1 MRLKKVCDIL
11 KQKLA
16 IIDLGSNSVRMN
28 IMGINARGG
37 YAVYDQAKEM
47 VRLSEGLSSDGLL
60 KDEPVDR
67 TLKALEYFS
76 NLIEVYGVTE
86 VHALSTAAV
95 RQAKNQS
102 DFVEKVYQQTG
113 LKLRILSGEE
123 EAYYDY
129 LGVINAIALNDAIIV
144 DIGGG
149 STEIILVRNRRL
161 VNAISI
167 PFGSV
172 ILTERFFKGEK
183 TKKKDIQAC
192 EAFLLKLLKDISWL
206 KKGKNIPIIGLGGVI
221 RTIGKVDRNMN
232 RYSGELMHNY
242 QLTDEEL
249 KNVFDLIHTCD
260 VKDIDKIEGISKR
273 RADIMTMGIMPIK
286 VLQKLLQS
294 PSLVISSNGLRE
306 GYFFAY
312 YLDAIGEPMIVPDV
326 LRHSKYN
333 LLRLYGAN
341 IAHALHVKKLVESLF
356 DQLSEIHDFDL
367 EDRKLISTAA
377 MLHDIGMHI
386 GYYDHH
392 IHGMYLL
399 LNSRIDGLN
408 YRENM
413 GVAFL
418 VGNHRES
425 QLKDRANEFEERLGK
440 ERIQRLQKLSV
451 LLQLAEQLDRSEVG
465 MIEGLV
471 IQVKGKKVIIEVQA
485 DRYPELDIQSAMR
498 FADRFE
504 KNYDKELNIIY
515 K

>member
-1 MRLKKVCDIL
+1 
-11 KQKLA
+11 
-16 IIDLGSNSVRMN
+16 MN

-47 VRLSEGLSSDGLL
+47 VRLSEGLSGDQLL
-60 KDEPVDR
+60 KDEPMER
-67 TLKALEYFS
+67 TLKALDYFS
-76 NLIEVYGVTE
+76 NLIKVYGVTE

-95 RQAKNQS
+95 RQAKNQRE
-102 DFVEKVYQQTG
+102 FVERIHAETG
-113 LKLRILSGEE
+113 LTFRILSGEE

-129 LGVINAIALNDAIIV
+129 LGVINAIALEDAVIV

-167 PFGSV
+167 PYGSV
-172 ILTERFFKGEK
+172 ILTERFFKSEK
-183 TKKKDIQAC
+183 TKKKDIAAC
-192 EAFLLKLLKDISWL
+192 EAFLLKTFKSIPWL
-206 KKGKNIPIIGLGGVI
+206 KQGKSMPIIGLGGII
-221 RTIGKVDRNMN
+221 RTLGKVDRNIN

-242 QLTDEEL
+242 QMSGAEL
-249 KNVFDLIHTCD
+249 NQIFDLIHSTD
-260 VKDIDKIEGISKR
+260 LKEIDKIEGISKR
-273 RADIMTMGIMPIK
+273 RSDIMTMGIMPLK

-341 IAHALHVKKLVESLF
+341 IAHALHVKKLVETLF
-356 DQLSEIHDFDL
+356 DQLQVIHDFDL
-367 EDRKLISTAA
+367 EMRKILSTAA

-399 LNSRIDGLN
+399 LNSRIDGLS
-408 YRENM
+408 YDENM
-413 GVAFL
+413 AVAFL

-425 QLKDRANEFEERLGK
+425 QLKDRVREFETRLGK
-440 ERIQRLQKLSV
+440 EQIQRLQRLSV

-465 MIEGLV
+465 IIDDLE
-471 IQVKGKKVIIEVQA
+471 IEVNEEKVSIKTLA

-498 FADRFE
+498 FSDRFS
-504 KNYDKELNIIY
+504 KHFQRELNIY
-515 K
+515 Y